1 MFLFEPLWFWSAAV
15 VLVCRHWPPCVAHG
29 VTSILKNTAGLTRG
43 EDVDRRG
50 HPCCAAILRRIEMTS
65 FLILARAAIIG
76 WTRLAVF
83 PLEITFDAVEGE
95 LKRQG
100 VEL

>member
-1 MFLFEPLWFWSAAV
+1 MKP
-15 VLVCRHWPPCVAHG
+15 
-29 VTSILKNTAGLTRG
+29 
-43 EDVDRRG
+43 
-50 HPCCAAILRRIEMTS
+50 

-76 WTRLAVF
+76 WTTLAVF
-83 PLEITFDAVEGE
+83 PLEITFNAVEGE

>member
-1 MFLFEPLWFWSAAV
+1 
-15 VLVCRHWPPCVAHG
+15 
-29 VTSILKNTAGLTRG
+29 
-43 EDVDRRG
+43 
-50 HPCCAAILRRIEMTS
+50 MTP

-83 PLEITFDAVEGE
+83 PLEITFNAVEGA

>member
-1 MFLFEPLWFWSAAV
+1 MFLFEPLWFWPAAV
-15 VLVCRHWPPCVAHG
+15 VLVCRHWPLCVAHS
-29 VTSILKNTAGLTRG
+29 VTSIQKNTAGLTRG

-50 HPCCAAILRRIEMTS
+50 HPRCDAILRRIEMMP

>member
-1 MFLFEPLWFWSAAV
+1 LFEPLWFWSAAV
-15 VLVCRHWPPCVAHG
+15 VLVCRHWPLCVWRLASHQ
-29 VTSILKNTAGLTRG
+29 SQKNNAGLTLG

-50 HPCCAAILRRIEMTS
+50 HPSCDAILRRIEMTP

-76 WTRLAVF
+76 WTTLAVF
-83 PLEITFDAVEGE
+83 PLEITFNAVEGE

>member
-1 MFLFEPLWFWSAAV
+1 
-15 VLVCRHWPPCVAHG
+15 VASHQSQK
-29 VTSILKNTAGLTRG
+29 TLGLTCG
-43 EDVDRRG
+43 EDVDRRDHAG
-50 HPCCAAILRRIEMTS
+50 CDAILRRIEMTP

-83 PLEITFDAVEGE
+83 PLEVTFNAVEGE